1 MAQPQTVI
9 QPEAQHDDHATRV
22 WVALQA
28 FVRAQDRRE
37 ELRETL
43 CLGRGTGRVTALM
56 KLTEGPLTLRD
67 IAELIGVDAPYAT
80 LIVDHLEARG
90 LVERTLHPGDRR
102 RKLVTLTLAG
112 REAAALASHIMDQ
125 PPAGFTQL
133 TDDELAVLEKIL
145 NRLGSVLDPGEIAAA
160 ANAVDAVLAN
170 PGARGRMPGTGG
182 RLAPRTLAHAPHL
195 PAPAGPLVSRGHPGR
210 AARD

>member
-90 LVERTLHPGDRR
+90 LVERTLHPGDQ
-102 RKLVTLTLAG
+102 
-112 REAAALASHIMDQ
+112 I
-125 PPAGFTQL
+125 
-133 TDDELAVLEKIL
+133 
-145 NRLGSVLDPGEIAAA
+145 
-160 ANAVDAVLAN
+160 
-170 PGARGRMPGTGG
+170 
-182 RLAPRTLAHAPHL
+182 
-195 PAPAGPLVSRGHPGR
+195 GR
-210 AARD
+210 ASCRARVEISV

>member
-1 MAQPQTVI
+1 MAKPQTVI

-56 KLTEGPLTLRD
+56 QLNEGPLTLLD

-112 REAAALASHIMDQ
+112 REAAALAPHIMDQPPPPVGAGGRPARPLPPGAGARSPGPLPRPGGGPAALASHIMDQ
-125 PPAGFTQL
+125 PPAGFT
-133 TDDELAVLEKIL
+133 
-145 NRLGSVLDPGEIAAA
+145 
-160 ANAVDAVLAN
+160 
-170 PGARGRMPGTGG
+170 
-182 RLAPRTLAHAPHL
+182 
-195 PAPAGPLVSRGHPGR
+195 
-210 AARD
+210 

>member
-1 MAQPQTVI
+1 MAQPRTVTQ
-9 QPEAQHDDHATRV
+9 QPQAQHDDHATRV
-22 WVALQA
+22 WVALQT

-37 ELRETL
+37 ELRDTL
-43 CLGRGTGRVTALM
+43 CLGRGTGRVAALL

-90 LVERTLHPGDRR
+90 LVERTSYPGDRR
-102 RKLVTLTLAG
+102 RKLVTLTPAG

-133 TDDELAVLEKIL
+133 PDEELAVLEKIL
-145 NRLGSVLDPGEIAAA
+145 NRLGSGLPG
-160 ANAVDAVLAN
+160 
-170 PGARGRMPGTGG
+170 
-182 RLAPRTLAHAPHL
+182 
-195 PAPAGPLVSRGHPGR
+195 
-210 AARD
+210 